1 MVFPHPSLAEPG
13 GLLAIGGDLSPQR
26 LLLAYRNGIFPWFGD
41 EGYYY
46 WYAPDPRFVLF
57 PGELVVHK
65 SMRNVFNRGMFTVT
79 FDRCFAE
86 VMQACAETPREGQ
99 DGSWISEDFIEA
111 YTELHRMGVAHSVE
125 VWHEGALAGGL
136 YGLALGKI
144 FYGESMFARMSNAS
158 KVGFITLVR
167 ALEKAQ
173 FKLIDCQQ
181 ETAHLASL
189 GARGIPRELFLEY
202 LNQNVYEKT
211 AIGHWRLTEAGE
223 IRVEVQSAEPER
235 Q

>member
-57 PGELVVHK
+57 PAELKVHK
-65 SMRNVFNRGMFTVT
+65 SMRNVFNRGMFTFS
-79 FDRCFAE
+79 FDQHFE
-86 VMQACAETPREGQ
+86 QVMRACGETPREGQ

-111 YTELHRMGVAHSVE
+111 YTRLHHLGVAHSVE
-125 VWHEGALAGGL
+125 VWHEGELAGGL
-136 YGLALGKI
+136 YGIAIGKI
-144 FYGESMFARMSNAS
+144 FYGESMFARVSNAS
-158 KVGFITLVR
+158 KAGFITLVQ
-167 ALEKAQ
+167 ALDK
-173 FKLIDCQQ
+173 KGYRLIDCQQ
-181 ETAHLASL
+181 ETAHLASM
-189 GARGIPRELFLEY
+189 GARGIPRELFMEY

-211 AIGHWRLTEAGE
+211 EVGKWSLTETGE
-223 IRVEVQSAEPER
+223 LAVGAFTTMTDRY
-235 Q
+235 